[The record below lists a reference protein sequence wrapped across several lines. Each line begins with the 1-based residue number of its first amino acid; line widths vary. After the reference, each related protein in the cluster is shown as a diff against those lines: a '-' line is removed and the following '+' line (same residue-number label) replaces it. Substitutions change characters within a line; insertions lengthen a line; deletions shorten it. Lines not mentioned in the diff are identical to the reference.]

1 MRPFHVEKLA
11 VMMNLANS
19 LWIGVGVC
27 SDVEHDRIVSP
38 RTFPQFVQNAANHGG
53 QLESDSECIQMT
65 Q

>member
-38 RTFPQFVQNAANHGG
+38 RTFPQFVQNAASHCG
-53 QLESDSECIQMT
+53 QLEPDSGCSQT
-65 Q
+65 TR